1 MSKRTEE
8 NYSRS
13 QVGTLTERLLEPRR
27 FMQVVA
33 GPRQV
38 GKTTLV
44 RQALTAWGE
53 RAHYASADEPTLRDR
68 TWIAVQWET
77 GRRRAREAGKAG
89 AVLALDE
96 VQKVPGWSETV
107 KRLWDEDT
115 ASRLPLRVVV
125 LGSAPLLIQR
135 GLSESLAGRFE
146 RLFVSHWTYA
156 EMRTAFGFTL
166 DEYVFYGGYP
176 GAASLI
182 GDPERWA
189 RYIKDSLIET
199 TVARDVLLL
208 TRVDKPALL
217 RQLFEL
223 GCRTS
228 GQILSYTKMLGQLQ
242 DAGNTTT
249 LAHYLDLL
257 SAAGMLTGLP
267 KYTGSAVRQR
277 GSSPKLQVLNNALM
291 TALSGLSFEEAKRD
305 TATWG
310 RLTESA
316 FGAHLAN
323 AAAAGECQLSYWRE
337 RSREVDFVVQV
348 GRQIAAIEVKSGRR
362 REAMPGLAAF
372 IQTEP
377 TARPFVVGADGIP
390 LEQALARP
398 VKEWIQHDR

>member
-8 NYSRS
+8 EYSRS

-53 RAHYASADEPTLRDR
+53 RAHYTSADEPTLRDR
-68 TWIAVQWET
+68 TWIAAQWET
-77 GRRRAREAGKAG
+77 GRRLAREAGKVG

-115 ASRLPLRVVV
+115 ASRLPLRVVL
-125 LGSAPLLIQR
+125 LGSAPLLVQH

-146 RLFVSHWTYA
+146 LLFVRHWTYA

-176 GAASLI
+176 GAASLV

-217 RQLFEL
+217 RQLFEADPVVHQDARPAS
-223 GCRTS
+223 GCR
-228 GQILSYTKMLGQLQ
+228 
-242 DAGNTTT
+242 
-249 LAHYLDLL
+249 
-257 SAAGMLTGLP
+257 
-267 KYTGSAVRQR
+267 
-277 GSSPKLQVLNNALM
+277 
-291 TALSGLSFEEAKRD
+291 
-305 TATWG
+305 
-310 RLTESA
+310 
-316 FGAHLAN
+316 
-323 AAAAGECQLSYWRE
+323 
-337 RSREVDFVVQV
+337 
-348 GRQIAAIEVKSGRR
+348 
-362 REAMPGLAAF
+362 
-372 IQTEP
+372 
-377 TARPFVVGADGIP
+377 
-390 LEQALARP
+390 
-398 VKEWIQHDR
+398 QHDDTRPLP

>member
-1 MSKRTEE
+1 MSNRTGGD
-8 NYSRS
+8 YSRS
-13 QVGTLTERLLEPRR
+13 QVGTLTERLVEPRR

-68 TWIAVQWET
+68 TWIAAQWET
-77 GRRRAREAGKAG
+77 GRRLAREAGKAG

-115 ASRLPLRVVV
+115 ASRLPLRVVL
-125 LGSAPLLIQR
+125 LGSAPLLIR
-135 GLSESLAGRFE
+135 HGLSESLAGRFE
-146 RLFVSHWTYA
+146 LLFVPHWAYA
-156 EMRTAFGFTL
+156 EMRAAFGFTL
-166 DEYVFYGGYP
+166 DEYVFFGSYP
-176 GAASLI
+176 GAASLV

-189 RYIKDSLIET
+189 RYIKDSLIEI

-257 SAAGMLTGLP
+257 SGAGMLTGLP
-267 KYTGSAVRQR
+267 KYTDSAVRQR

-291 TALSGLSFEEAKRD
+291 TAQSGLSFEEAKRD

-323 AAAAGECQLSYWRE
+323 AAAAGECRLSYWRE

-348 GRQIAAIEVKSGRR
+348 GRRVAVIEVKSGRW

-372 IQTEP
+372 IQAKP
-377 TARPFVVGADGIP
+377 SARPFVVGADGIP
-390 LEQALARP
+390 LEQALTLP
-398 VKEWIQHDR
+398 VKEWISV